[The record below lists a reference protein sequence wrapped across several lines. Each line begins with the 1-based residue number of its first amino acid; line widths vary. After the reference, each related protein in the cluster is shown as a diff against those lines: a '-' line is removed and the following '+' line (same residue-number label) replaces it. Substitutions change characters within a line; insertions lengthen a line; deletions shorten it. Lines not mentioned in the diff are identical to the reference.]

1 MKTKGIGKIPSGKV
15 KAPSNHH
22 MALAQIFATLAA
34 HHAGRA
40 MANAP
45 DKAVAPLP
53 RPDKAALNSRQ
64 PGGYQG
70 RQPVIGTPNNP
81 V

>member
-1 MKTKGIGKIPSGKV
+1 MKRNITPIPKGKV
-15 KAPSNHH
+15 AKPAAVPHL
-22 MALAQIFATLAA
+22 ALAHMFSLLAA

-45 DKAVAPLP
+45 DKSVSPLP
-53 RPDKAALNSRQ
+53 RPDKAAINSRQ

-70 RQPVIGTPNNP
+70 RQPVIGTPLP